1 MMASGPNSKKGGSK
15 HQEVSQLT
23 QEDDESPKNQIAR
36 TLATMRANNMP
47 EDVRSNLD
55 VSGGDHGTKPDEVW
69 WSRDSLFSG
78 ITCDKQT
85 IVTVCST
92 YLFPRVKFLN
102 KQRDMDYSD
111 KRNSLCQHVIEH
123 CNVSTGIDKAIWWQ
137 QNRKHVLATIT
148 SLCSN
153 KATALKNAFFG
164 KSLWIVPNI
173 NLCDV

>member
-1 MMASGPNSKKGGSK
+1 MAAYQNTKKVSKR
-15 HQEVSQLT
+15 HNDDSQPL
-23 QEDDESPKNQIAR
+23 QYDNESPKNEIAR
-36 TLATMRANNMP
+36 TLATMRGKQGPDEIGSQLDASANDN
-47 EDVRSNLD
+47 
-55 VSGGDHGTKPDEVW
+55 GTKPGEVW

-102 KQRDMDYSD
+102 KRRDLDYSD

-123 CNVSTGIDKAIWWQ
+123 CNVPAAIDKVIWWQ

-148 SLCSN
+148 SLRSN

-164 KSLWIVPNI
+164 KCNYCIGWRCQHVL
-173 NLCDV
+173 